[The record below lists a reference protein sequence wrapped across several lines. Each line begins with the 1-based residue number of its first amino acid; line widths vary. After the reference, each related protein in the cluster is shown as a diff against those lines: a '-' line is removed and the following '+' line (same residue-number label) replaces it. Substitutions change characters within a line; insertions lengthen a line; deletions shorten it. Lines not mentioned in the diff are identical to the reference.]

1 MPAVFCFVA
10 THNWRRGRV
19 IDLPCDREHDYR
31 RSIKLVKPHTSLPRD
46 EDKERPRWSVMHDA
60 SPARQQAVASQLH
73 VSDHIHFIHHH
84 GKQVLLL
91 NLSNCSAAEV
101 EKIFRAVPE
110 FVTIRPRGS
119 VLILS
124 DFTGASFD
132 TEAIRVMKETAVFDR
147 PYVKKSAW
155 TGTEGFPQVFS
166 QNVRD
171 FSRREFPVFETR
183 GEALAWLTKE

>member
-1 MPAVFCFVA
+1 VDDYIQFI
-10 THNWRRGRV
+10 TH
-19 IDLPCDREHDYR
+19 
-31 RSIKLVKPHTSLPRD
+31 
-46 EDKERPRWSVMHDA
+46 
-60 SPARQQAVASQLH
+60 Q
-73 VSDHIHFIHHH
+73 

-91 NLSNCSAAEV
+91 NLSNCSAVEV
-101 EKIFRAVPE
+101 EKVFRAVPE
-110 FVTIRPRGS
+110 FVTIRPRDS

-155 TGTEGFPQVFS
+155 TGTESFPQVFS
-166 QNVRD
+166 ENVRN